1 MHADACSDAAA
12 NEHAVCGTLMR
23 SSLTYADVCM
33 LTYADICSGK
43 RACGLWDANEKLA
56 LARTLKDE
64 VNSSSYTDVC

>member
-1 MHADACSDAAA
+1 MLTYAAA
-12 NEHAVCGTLMR
+12 SEHAVCGMLMR

-33 LTYADICSGK
+33 LTYADVCSGK

-64 VNSSSYTDVC
+64 VRPKAVQLFNVC